1 MKAGKVI
8 RNTVIGILS
17 LVLIVLVAL
26 QILLRPQVLTRI
38 VNQVAEDYVDADVNF
53 REVRAH
59 VIKSFPYL
67 NLEIR
72 DFSITYPHSRY
83 ARYDSLYTENTLRR
97 FSLLRAGNGKE
108 GTDTL
113 AAFQELGMAV
123 DYMALL
129 GRKVI
134 HVHRLEL
141 SRPRIFAHYYD
152 STAANWNI
160 LPIGG
165 ETAADTVKKE
175 SKPLPEII
183 LDRIALT
190 GRPLIIYTNPKDTLH
205 GTFSMRSLSLD
216 GRLES
221 ARLHRAE
228 ALLSIDSLRVSGRL
242 PSDTLSLRLHRLRSQ
257 VSDNRFTLDAD
268 ALVGLRTGEYG
279 RISLPIHLDAD
290 ALLPQH
296 EKGELEAILSSLNLQ
311 VSALNL
317 SGKGRIFKHK
327 DGIMDLDLE
336 AGIQDCPLGEMARE
350 FRDNVPALR
359 NLPTESILASVSV
372 KALGQYGNGH
382 RPDVSASIDKL
393 LVDVWGARVSATA
406 SVKDALGKDPL
417 IALNG
422 KLDARI
428 DSLARVFAGDLG
440 YSGTGT
446 LAARLDGRAR
456 LSQLNMTTIG
466 QASLNADVE
475 ARNLDI
481 RNEQDSL
488 EARIPLF
495 ALNLQTKA
503 NEIDR
508 NLPKGAR
515 VLALKADIDS
525 LDASLKDMF
534 VRGGRWQL
542 LAQNSADILKGGKE
556 LTSLMGIL
564 KLGSLRMRDAEG
576 TGLSLQDNTETF
588 RVEPSTRER
597 PVPRLTL
604 RSKSSRIRARMD
616 ANMLGARDFNFDLSA
631 TRHIRRTVNTSRL
644 NQRLDSLARVYP
656 GVPRDSLFRRALQ
669 ERLASRERD
678 PFAKADIQI
687 SLSDAI
693 RSYVRDWDLRGN
705 IGLES
710 AQVRMPAFP
719 LQTMVRNVSGSF
731 DNDTLNLKNLTLTA
745 GESDLSAQAHL
756 TGLRRAM
763 LGSLRSPLKLKANLT
778 SNYIDANE
786 LMRAYAFY
794 STYKPSESLA
804 DASDETVEEVVD
816 HTVLPQDVTVE
827 SKLLII
833 PSNLDVNF
841 GLEASNIRYD
851 SLEVSWAAAD
861 IAMRERTLQITN
873 ALAASNMG
881 DIYFEGFYSTRSQ
894 EDIKAGFDLNL
905 VNVTA
910 GKVITLFPAIDT
922 LMPLLTTFQGDLDC
936 ELAATT
942 DIDTLMNVVLPSV
955 DGIIRI
961 SGKDLGLK
969 ESPELTKITRLLMFR
984 NKKEARISNM
994 SVTGIVQNNILE
1006 IFPFVLDVDRYQLAA
1021 SGTQHLSSEFDYHVS
1036 VIKSP
1041 LILKFGLNV
1050 WGQDFDHIKYGL
1062 GRARYRSANVPVFTQ
1077 ELNNV
1082 QYNLIGAIHNI
1093 FDAGVEKA
1101 LEENRT
1107 GQYFG
1112 EVAGVSGTAGREEA
1126 HDVPESSLQN
1136 MESFLSDVMEQTAT
1150 RREALKQEVIR
1161 LQGEA
1166 VKQKKDE

>member
-1 MKAGKVI
+1 MKAGKFI
-8 RNTVIGILS
+8 RNTILGLLA
-17 LVLIVLVAL
+17 LVLVLLVTL

-38 VNQVAEDYVDADVNF
+38 VNQVAEDYVNADVNF

-72 DFSITYPHSRY
+72 DFSITYPHSRF
-83 ARYDSLYTENTLRR
+83 ARYDSLYTENTHRR
-97 FSLLRAGNGKE
+97 FSLLKAGNGKE

-113 AAFQELGMAV
+113 AAFKELDVAV

-134 HVHRLEL
+134 HVHKLEL

-160 LPIGG
+160 LPTGNVD
-165 ETAADTVKKE
+165 ETPKDTVEKKE
-175 SKPLPEII
+175 SKALPEIV
-183 LDRIALT
+183 LDRIAFT
-190 GRPLIIYTNPKDTLH
+190 DRPLIIFTDPVDTLH
-205 GTFSMRSLSLD
+205 GTFSMRRMELD
-216 GRLES
+216 GRVES
-221 ARLHRAE
+221 ARLH
-228 ALLSIDSLRVSGRL
+228 LSQAQLAIDSLRISGRL
-242 PSDTLSLRLHRLRSQ
+242 PSDTLSLRLHSLRGS
-257 VSDNRFTLDAD
+257 VDEHEFTLDAS
-268 ALVGLRTGEYG
+268 AEASLRTGEYG
-279 RISLPIHLDAD
+279 RMRVPIHLDAE
-290 ALLPQH
+290 ASLPAH
-296 EKGELEAILSSLNLQ
+296 EKGETEALINSLNLS

-336 AGIQDCPLGEMARE
+336 AGIKDCPLGELARE
-350 FRDNVPALR
+350 FQDNVPALKE
-359 NLPTESILASVSV
+359 LPTHAILASVSARV
-372 KALGQYGNGH
+372 KGQYGEGH
-382 RPDVSASIDKL
+382 MPDVTASIDKL

-417 IALNG
+417 ISLNG

-428 DSLARVFAGDLG
+428 DSLTRVFAGDLG

-446 LAARLDGRAR
+446 LGARLDGRAR
-456 LSQLNMTTIG
+456 LSQLRMATIG
-466 QASLNADVE
+466 KATLQADVE
-475 ARNLDI
+475 ARDLDI
-481 RNEQDSL
+481 RNAEDSL

-495 ALNLQTKA
+495 TLNLQTKG

-508 NLPKGAR
+508 NLRRGAR
-515 VLALKADIDS
+515 VLALKADVDS
-525 LDASLKDMF
+525 LDASLGNMF
-534 VRGGRWQL
+534 VRGGRLQL

-564 KLGSLRMRDAEG
+564 KLGSLRMRDSDGMAL
-576 TGLSLQDNTETF
+576 TLQDNTETF
-588 RVEPSTRER
+588 RVEPSTSER
-597 PVPRLTL
+597 PTPRLTL
-604 RSKSSRIRARMD
+604 RSKSSRLRARMD
-616 ANMLGARDFNFDLSA
+616 ANMMGVRDFTFDLSA
-631 TRHIRRTVNTSRL
+631 TRHIRRTLNLSRM
-644 NQRLDSLARVYP
+644 NRMLDSLQHVYP
-656 GVPRDSLFRRALQ
+656 GVPRDSLFRRAMR

-678 PFAKADIQI
+678 PFSQADIQI
-687 SLSDAI
+687 SLSEAI
-693 RSYVRDWDLRGN
+693 RSYIRDWDVRGN

-710 AQVRMPAFP
+710 ARVRMPAFP
-719 LQTMVRNVSGSF
+719 LQTMIRNVSGSF
-731 DNDTLNLKNLTLTA
+731 DNDTLNLKNITLEA
-745 GESDLSAQAHL
+745 GQSDLSAGARL

-763 LGSLRSPLKLKANLT
+763 LGRGPSLLKLNASVT

-786 LMRAYAFY
+786 LMRGYAYY
-794 STYKPSESLA
+794 STYKPAKSLSN
-804 DASDETVEEVVD
+804 ASDEAVEAAVD
-816 HTVLPQDVTVE
+816 MAQLPDTAVLE

-841 GLEASNIRYD
+841 SLEASRIKYD
-851 SLEVSWAAAD
+851 SLDVNWAAAD

-881 DIYFEGFYSTRSQ
+881 DIYFEGFYSTRSK

-905 VNVTA
+905 VDITA

-922 LMPLLTTFQGDLDC
+922 LMPLLTTFQGNLDC

-969 ESPELTKITRLLMFR
+969 ESPQLTKITRLLMFR

-1021 SGTQHLSSEFDYHVS
+1021 SGTQHLSQQFDYHLS

-1050 WGQDFDHIKYGL
+1050 WGEDFDHIKYGL
-1062 GRARYRSANVPVFTQ
+1062 GRARYRSPNVPVYTQ
-1077 ELNNV
+1077 QLENV

-1112 EVAGVSGTAGREEA
+1112 EVAGVEGAPATLDDTVSEA
-1126 HDVPESSLQN
+1126 SLTG
-1136 MESFLSDVMEQTAT
+1136 METFLSDVMEQTTT
-1150 RREALKQEVIR
+1150 RREALKQEVLR
-1161 LQGEA
+1161 LQA
-1166 VKQKKDE
+1166 QAAKKE

>member
-8 RNTVIGILS
+8 RNTVIGL
-17 LVLIVLVAL
+17 LVLVLVLLVTL
-26 QILLRPQVLTRI
+26 QVLLRPQVLTRI
-38 VNQVAEDYVDADVNF
+38 VNQAAQEYIDADVNF

-67 NLEIR
+67 NLDIQ

-83 ARYDSLYTENTLRR
+83 ARYDSLYAENVQRR
-97 FSLLRAGNGKE
+97 FSLLKAGNGKE
-108 GTDTL
+108 GIDTL
-113 AAFQELGMAV
+113 AAFQRLELAV

-134 HVHRLEL
+134 HVHKLDL

-160 LPIGG
+160 LPAMNGG
-165 ETAADTVKKE
+165 YPADTVKKE
-175 SKPLPEII
+175 GKALPEVI
-183 LDRIALT
+183 LDRIAFT
-190 GRPLIIYTNPKDTLH
+190 DRSLIIFTNPADTLH
-205 GTFSMRSLSLD
+205 GSFSMKRMVLD
-216 GRLES
+216 GRVES
-221 ARLHRAE
+221 ARMHRSQAQL
-228 ALLSIDSLRVSGRL
+228 AIDSLRISGRL
-242 PSDTLSLRLHRLRSQ
+242 PSDTLALRLHSLRGS
-257 VSDNRFTLDAD
+257 VDEREFSLDAQ
-268 ALVGLRTGEYG
+268 AEASLRTSEYG
-279 RISLPIHLDAD
+279 RMRLPIRLNVLASLPAR
-290 ALLPQH
+290 
-296 EKGELEAILSSLNLQ
+296 EKGELEALVSKLNLS

-317 SGKGRIFKHK
+317 SGEGRIFKHK
-327 DGIMDLDLE
+327 DGIMDLDLQ
-336 AGIQDCPLGEMARE
+336 AGIKDCPLGELARE
-350 FRDNVPALR
+350 FQDNIPALKE
-359 NLPTESILASVSV
+359 LPTHAILASVSAKV
-372 KALGQYGNGH
+372 QGQYGEGH
-382 RPDVSASIDKL
+382 MPEVTASIDKL
-393 LVDVWGARVSATA
+393 LVDVWGAHVSATA

-417 IALNG
+417 ILLNG
-422 KLDARI
+422 KLDARV

-446 LAARLDGRAR
+446 LGARLDGRAR
-456 LSQLNMTTIG
+456 LSQLRMSTIG
-466 QASLNADVE
+466 KASLNAGLE
-475 ARNLDI
+475 ARDLDI
-481 RNEQDSL
+481 RNAQDSL

-495 ALNLQTKA
+495 TLNLQTKA

-525 LDASLKDMF
+525 LDANLKDMF
-534 VRGGRWQL
+534 VRGGRLQL

-564 KLGSLRMRDAEG
+564 KLGSLRLRDSEG
-576 TGLSLQDNTETF
+576 MGLTLTDNTETF

-597 PVPRLTL
+597 PAPRLTL
-604 RSKSSRIRARMD
+604 RSKSSRLRARMD
-616 ANMLGARDFNFDLSA
+616 ANMVGVRDFNFDLSA
-631 TRHIRRTVNTSRL
+631 TRHIRRTPNLSRL
-644 NQRLDSLARVYP
+644 SRRLDSLQRVYP
-656 GVPRDSLFRRALQ
+656 DVPRDSLFRRAMR

-678 PFAKADIQI
+678 PFAQADIQI

-693 RSYVRDWDLRGN
+693 RSYVRAWDVQGN

-710 AQVRMPAFP
+710 ARLRMPAFP
-719 LQTMVRNVSGSF
+719 LQTMIRNANGSF
-731 DNDTLNLKNLTLTA
+731 DNDTLNLRNITLEA
-745 GESDLSAQAHL
+745 GASDLSANARL

-763 LGSLRSPLKLKANLT
+763 LGRGASLLKLNASVT
-778 SNYIDANE
+778 SNFIDANE
-786 LMRAYAFY
+786 LMRGYAYY
-794 STYKPSESLA
+794 STYKPSKALSE
-804 DASDETVEEVVD
+804 ASDEAVEAAVD
-816 HTVLPQDVTVE
+816 LAQLPDTAVLE

-841 GLEASNIRYD
+841 TLEASAIQYD
-851 SLEVSWAAAD
+851 SLKVNWAAAD

-881 DIYFEGFYSTRSQ
+881 DLYFEGFYSTRNK
-894 EDIKAGFDLNL
+894 EEIKAGFDLNL
-905 VNVTA
+905 VDITA

-969 ESPELTKITRLLMFR
+969 ESPQLTRITRLLMFR
-984 NKKEARISNM
+984 NKKEARIANM

-1021 SGTQHLSSEFDYHVS
+1021 SGTQHLSQQFDYHVS

-1050 WGQDFDHIKYGL
+1050 WGEDFDHIRYGL
-1062 GRARYRSANVPVFTQ
+1062 GRARYRSPNVPVYTQ
-1077 ELNNV
+1077 QLNNV

-1112 EVAGVSGTAGREEA
+1112 EVAGVTGAPETGSVSEASLAG
-1126 HDVPESSLQN
+1126 
-1136 MESFLSDVMEQTAT
+1136 METFLSDVMEQTTT

-1161 LQGEA
+1161 LEA
-1166 VKQKKDE
+1166 QASKQE